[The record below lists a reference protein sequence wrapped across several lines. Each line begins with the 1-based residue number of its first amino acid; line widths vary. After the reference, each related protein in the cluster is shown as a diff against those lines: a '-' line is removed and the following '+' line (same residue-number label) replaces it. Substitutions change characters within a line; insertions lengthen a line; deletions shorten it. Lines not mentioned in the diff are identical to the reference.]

1 MRKIILSTLF
11 TVSIA
16 FAGGIRDYMP
26 MDYNQPQAQ
35 ANYIDLRVVESLPQ
49 YENISVKVPVEEC
62 REERTSGGSR
72 GASIVG
78 TIAGGVAGGAI
89 GNNFVKGKN
98 KKAATVGL
106 GIVGAII
113 GNGIGSTGEDDER
126 TEMRCGTHYRE
137 TIERR
142 VVGYKNIALLN
153 NHEIVQYS
161 AAPLNYIRI
170 KPRGM

>member
-1 MRKIILSTLF
+1 MRKIILSALF
-11 TVSIA
+11 ASTYV

-26 MDYNQPQAQ
+26 LDYSQAQ
-35 ANYIDLRVVESLPQ
+35 AQPNYIDLRVIESLPQ
-49 YENISVKVPVEEC
+49 YENISVKVPTEEC
-62 REERTSGGSR
+62 REERVNSGSR

-78 TIAGGVAGGAI
+78 AVAGGIAGGAI

-113 GNGIGSTGEDDER
+113 GNGIGSANEDEER
-126 TEMRCGTHYRE
+126 AEVRCGTRYKE

-142 VVGYKNIALLN
+142 LVGYKNIALLN

-161 AAPLNYIRI
+161 TAPLDYIRI
-170 KPRGM
+170 KPKGM